1 MDNTTIRGV
10 VGELSKDPKGLNQR
24 AMNLAGHPK
33 VIADDRTLGVL
44 SQ

>member
-33 VIADDRTLGVL
+33 KLLMTGH
-44 SQ
+44 